1 MISPLHTLTV
11 SALAAVCSAELA
23 EVNKPNPA
31 LPCVPEPQRFEDAGQ
46 EYWAAYRAL
55 HRVIESSDRQALAQ
69 LLTAGADRAL
79 ALFIAID
86 LQKLDIAE
94 HLLWQGNC
102 VAGKPYARCTVLYAL
117 CGCPRFGECGGS
129 SWGDTPISV
138 TPYPDQHKLVAL
150 ALANGA
156 DVNEGSGYYRNTPL
170 MQAARS
176 GDTATVEL
184 LLQAG
189 ADVNRRN
196 AGGMTALS
204 WAACANHPEVVK
216 LLLAAGALVNIPTT
230 CCGATPNGWC
240 RTGCTE
246 LHIAALHGS
255 AECISLLLAAG
266 ADIEA
271 RDMFGRTPFILSPL
285 SGNTATVRAL
295 IDGGAD
301 INACYKSSTFDKEP
315 TPGYNALHQLDN
327 RYRPGDSRGEEM
339 RQFLLNAGVK
349 NAAL

>member
-1 MISPLHTLTV
+1 MISPLHTLTF

-23 EVNKPNPA
+23 EVNKPNPD
-31 LPCVPEPQRFEDAGQ
+31 LPCVPSPERYENAGQ
-46 EYWAAYRAL
+46 EYWTGYRAL
-55 HRVIESSDRQALAQ
+55 HQAIENHDKPALES
-69 LLTAGADRAL
+69 LLAAGADRAL

-86 LQKLDIAE
+86 LQQLDLAE
-94 HLLWQGNC
+94 QLLWEGNC
-102 VAGKPYARCTVLYAL
+102 VDGKPYARCTVLYAL
-117 CGCPRFGECGGS
+117 CGLPRFGECEGS
-129 SWGDTPISV
+129 GWSGTPISV

-189 ADVNRRN
+189 SDVNRRN

-216 LLLAAGALVNIPTT
+216 LLLDAGAMVNIPTT
-230 CCGATPNGWC
+230 SCGATVDGWC
-240 RTGCTE
+240 RTGSTE

-255 AECISLLLAAG
+255 TECIPLLLAAG

-271 RDMFGRTPFILSPL
+271 QDMFGRTPFILSPL
-285 SGNTATVRAL
+285 SLNTATVRAL

-301 INACYKSSTFDKEP
+301 INVCYKSSTFDKEP
-315 TPGYNALHQLDN
+315 SPGFNALHQLEN
-327 RYRPGDSRGEEM
+327 RYRTGDKRGDEM
-339 RQFLLNAGVK
+339 RRFLLSVGVK
-349 NAAL
+349 NSNL